1 MALAQTVRAPTG
13 RPDLSIALGWH
24 VRRVSGNSIVWH
36 NGGTGGYRTWMGFD
50 KSRKI
55 AAVVLT
61 NSTHG
66 ADDLGYELLK

>member
-1 MALAQTVRAPTG
+1 MTRWPRGAVAL
-13 RPDLSIALGWH
+13 
-24 VRRVSGNSIVWH
+24 
-36 NGGTGGYRTWMGFD
+36 M
-50 KSRKI
+50 